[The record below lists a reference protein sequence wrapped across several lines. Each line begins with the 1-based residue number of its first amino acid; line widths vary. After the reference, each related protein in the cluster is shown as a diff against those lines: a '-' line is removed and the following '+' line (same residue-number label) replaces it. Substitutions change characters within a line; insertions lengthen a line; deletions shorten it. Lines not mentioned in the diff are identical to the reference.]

1 MEETNPYNSIYKE
14 YKNLYTKLKS
24 SGLIGG
30 YTKLKSK
37 QKTIQRKKSSS
48 KHRSH
53 GKLTNNQQK
62 RPFWRKKDSSSSDN
76 GRGPFNK
83 RRYEHEYRHMEEEK
97 ALPVTDEDIEKLN
110 QLMGFENIKNMYDDL
125 INPKPEL
132 YSYNNIPRVIKYTS
146 GSGILNDNCHFGQR
160 KLLLT
165 EIEYYNMLNHDKQ
178 YLVIYPGS
186 ASCEHLPVILQ
197 LFPNLKFLLIDPN
210 YHSIDNRYQFK
221 YIYQNIDVI
230 SKSNV
235 EHFKSQLNPKFK
247 KNNFFKK
254 RDEHLQ
260 RNARLLLK
268 VNFLYDTNQY
278 NVYDVLD
285 LESNRE
291 DMKKLKE
298 EYTKDSDDLITK
310 IFADSNRVFII
321 QDYMSI
327 DLSLKIK
334 RAYDKF
340 IESRKPIED
349 QETVKVKKINMC
361 FLSDIRTSLFRAGSP
376 TDLDIMWNYAL
387 QIIFIKILQPKYT
400 MTKFRPPW
408 YSEEDI
414 VGQHITKLF
423 KLYVDGADSK
433 KIHQEIDKIKES
445 DNNSESN
452 SSIVEYQINHSSR
465 KISTYSDATIHFKSG
480 INEDLNLSSDIIEL
494 FKIVKKDFDYV
505 KNNYKVDLYGGML
518 EKKTYYFANDFIYT
532 QAWAP
537 PNSGET
543 RVFVSRKNMDKFITY
558 DHQEWEDKFFYIR
571 YVRLFSYFD
580 QFHKILKEKLPRT
593 EYDYDGCYDCFREL
607 MILGN
612 YLLCKGQKK
621 TRFDGVMDIKKIQ
634 KIIEAN
640 TSEILDLYRLINR
653 YVYYD
658 LKPSQKCKSHNT
670 QKMTTLSAKFYI
682 VFDPETVYA
691 YNVQIDKKTDKI
703 KKENIIKK
711 STHHFDSL
719 NEFN

>member
-1 MEETNPYNSIYKE
+1 MEAMNPYIPIYKE
-14 YKNLYTKLKS
+14 YKNLYANLKNTE
-24 SGLIGG
+24 LIGG
-30 YTKLKSK
+30 YTKIDK
-37 QKTIQRKKSSS
+37 QRKTFRRKKGSSVQG
-48 KHRSH
+48 HRRVADH
-53 GKLTNNQQK
+53 QQQ
-62 RPFWRKKDSSSSDN
+62 RPFWRKKNSSSNQD
-76 GRGPFNK
+76 RRPFNK
-83 RRYEHEYRHMEEEK
+83 RQYEHEYRFIEEEK

-110 QLMGFENIKNMYDDL
+110 QLKGFTNIKKMYDDL

-132 YSYNNIPRVIKYTS
+132 YEYNHIPRIVQYTPA
-146 GSGILNDNCHFGQR
+146 SGILNDNCHFGQR

-178 YLVIYPGS
+178 YLVVYPGS

-221 YIYQNIDVI
+221 YIYQNIDMI

-235 EHFKSQLNPKFK
+235 DHFKAQLNPKFK

-278 NVYDVLD
+278 NMYDVLD
-285 LESNRE
+285 LEVNRE
-291 DMKKLKE
+291 DMNKLKE
-298 EYTKDSDDLITK
+298 NYTKNSDDLVTK
-310 IFADSNRVFII
+310 IFADSSRVFII

-340 IESRKPIED
+340 IKSNESKGD
-349 QETVKVKKINMC
+349 DKDKVKKINMC

-387 QIIFIKILQPKYT
+387 QIIFIKILQPKYA

-433 KIHQEIDKIKES
+433 KIYQEIDKIKES
-445 DNNSESN
+445 DNNSN
-452 SSIVEYQINHSSR
+452 SSMVEYQINHSSR
-465 KISTYSDATIHFKSG
+465 KASIYSDATIHFKTG
-480 INEDLNLSSDIIEL
+480 INEDLNISSDIIEL
-494 FKIVKKDFDYV
+494 FKMVKKDFDYV
-505 KNNYKVDLYGGML
+505 KDNYKVDLFGGML

-558 DHQEWEDKFFYIR
+558 DNHEWEDKFFYIR
-571 YVRLFSYFD
+571 YIRLFSYFD
-580 QFHKILKEKLPRT
+580 HFHKILKEKLPRT
-593 EYDYDGCYDCFREL
+593 DYDYDGCYDCFREL

-621 TRFDGVMDIKKIQ
+621 SRFDGAMDIKKIQ

-658 LKPSQKCKSHNT
+658 LKSSQKCKSHNT
-670 QKMTTLSAKFYI
+670 QKMNTLSVKFYI

-691 YNVQIDKKTDKI
+691 YNVQIDKKTEKI
-703 KKENIIKK
+703 KKDNVIKK
-711 STHHFDSL
+711 YTHHFDSH